1 MAAEYCPE
9 CASVMGIAGRYKN
22 GNPYLKCPS
31 CHYTTYTETGTTPDK
46 FMFGKDFPP
55 GSVERCPRCGAYT
68 FGYPFTDRPT
78 CRRCGT
84 ANPKIKG
91 QAEPARFQQPQSG
104 TQFQQ
109 PQQGYPTPGF
119 ATPTEQPRQGFWNT
133 VFGVFTI
140 MVAVSLLFTIFG
152 MYIHSPAKTFI
163 VTFWVIHD
171 GIGILGGFLS
181 ISGGK
186 FGKLLR
192 KIFWIMLP
200 ILIVLALLLGL

>member
-1 MAAEYCPE
+1 MYCLE
-9 CASVMGIAGRYKN
+9 CATVMVVAGRYK
-22 GNPYLKCPS
+22 GGYSEGKEYFSCPKC
-31 CHYTTYTETGTTPDK
+31 HATTYNDLGMMPIDPG
-46 FMFGKDFPP
+46 FDAPP
-55 GSVERCPRCGAYT
+55 GHHKRCSHCGAYDYYT
-68 FGYPFTDRPT
+68 PPK
-78 CRRCGT
+78 CRRCGSP
-84 ANPKIKG
+84 NPYSKG
-91 QAEPARFQQPQSG
+91 QAEPAQIQQAQGGAQPR
-104 TQFQQ
+104 Q

-119 ATPTEQPRQGFWNT
+119 ATPTEQPRRGFWNT